1 MMKDDKKTTEKKRI
15 PTRNGEIATNN
26 NKGVKKTCQ
35 KHLEGHHVG

>member
-1 MMKDDKKTTEKKRI
+1 MTKKQQKKKRM

>member
-1 MMKDDKKTTEKKRI
+1 M

-26 NKGVKKTCQ
+26 NKGVKKACQ